1 MGSRLIKVQEKGQK
15 RKDIRQEAAGRLQLA
30 EDKKRWRAFGQLSA
44 CPVEYEVHSTGVVRC
59 PLRTKNKA
67 RSQESEA
74 RRKEVIIEFL
84 STTDHRIHWLGIAYC
99 EMRNFLPMLHA
110 LCSLL
115 LTDSVL
121 LEAIEQSVSGDSQ
134 ELGRLYLVLVGLLVG
149 SANGLLDHIIKGD
162 TRRGYLRG

>member
-1 MGSRLIKVQEKGQK
+1 MGR
-15 RKDIRQEAAGRLQLA
+15 RQEAAGTARRRGEGA
-30 EDKKRWRAFGQLSA
+30 KRRRGEEGKRQRTEGFCQLSA

-67 RSQESEA
+67 RSQGSKA
-74 RRKEVIIEFL
+74 RRKEIIIEFL
-84 STTDHRIHWLGIAYC
+84 STTDHRIHWFGIAYC
-99 EMRNFLPMLHA
+99 ERRNFLPMLRV
-110 LCSLL
+110 LCFLL

-134 ELGRLYLVLVGLLVG
+134 ELGRLYLVLVGLIVG
-149 SANGLLDHIIKGD
+149 GADGLLDHIIKGD